1 MAIDKQTR
9 AEILRR
15 FFAEKWKM
23 GMIARHLGVHHN
35 TVDRIVTEGGVPP
48 QFTGKPFAYRP
59 GTSDVKAMPVRVL
72 LSSQGKSQ
80 PPFLGLGAQVP
91 GDRQSVV
98 EPDWAGVGPAPS
110 GKFEPVSVQTLRRA
124 RRGQDER

>member
-23 GMIARHLGVHHN
+23 GMIAHHLGVHHN

-48 QFTGKPFAYRP
+48 QFTGKPVAYRP
-59 GTSDVKAMPVRVL
+59 GTSDVKAMPVAR
-72 LSSQGKSQ
+72 SSIFTEKISAAI
-80 PPFLGLGAQVP
+80 PRIR
-91 GDRQSVV
+91 D
-98 EPDWAGVGPAPS
+98 S
-110 GKFEPVSVQTLRRA
+110 GS
-124 RRGQDER
+124 G

>member
-23 GMIARHLGVHHN
+23 GMIAHHLGVHHN

-48 QFTGKPFAYRP
+48 QFTGKPVAYRPGTSRP
-59 GTSDVKAMPVRVL
+59 GTSDVKAMPVAR
-72 LSSQGKSQ
+72 SSIFTEKISAAIPRIRG
-80 PPFLGLGAQVP
+80 
-91 GDRQSVV
+91 
-98 EPDWAGVGPAPS
+98 S
-110 GKFEPVSVQTLRRA
+110 GS
-124 RRGQDER
+124 G